1 MRNAGLEETEAGI
14 KIAGP
19 RGQEREGGAEGV
31 KEKGACG
38 KWWGEELD
46 SRKGCSGEVRGE
58 DWV

>member
-1 MRNAGLEETEAGI
+1 M
-14 KIAGP
+14 
-19 RGQEREGGAEGV
+19 